1 MARGGNMI
9 VTLVAQTKNFS
20 KGLQNAGTTAQ
31 KFGRAVGSAMN
42 FALGAIGL
50 LAGAIFMFL
59 PNFIK
64 MGEEA
69 RKSELRLANVA
80 KQMGLFGDNTE
91 NVTKRMSK
99 YAETLS
105 FATGI
110 DDELIRGNQAI
121 LLTFKELAK
130 TAGTVGGAF
139 DRATELTL
147 DLAAVMQTDSV
158 SAARQLGKVL
168 QDPVKQLGAL
178 TKAGVTFT
186 EQEREKI
193 ETLVRSN
200 KMLEAQDLILDAIEK
215 QVGGTAEATASAT
228 EKMLAR
234 FEDVG
239 EELSRALEPAVDR
252 VADAMVEW
260 LESVEGQKAITDL
273 TDSLIELGDWI
284 TSPDG
289 KEALDDLGTTF
300 IELGNFARD
309 TAGFLRDVKKVLD
322 DISKF
327 NENLFK
333 NGLFGTGLFAPAPTP
348 APFVPDRPADRLGA
362 NNTGRGVTVNVSGIT
377 PTAAIG
383 RTVQDALNTAKRLG
397 QR

>member
-1 MARGGNMI
+1 M
-9 VTLVAQTKNFS
+9 K
-20 KGLQNAGTTAQ
+20 
-31 KFGRAVGSAMN
+31 

-50 LAGAIFMFL
+50 LAGALFTFL
-59 PNFIK
+59 PNFIR

-80 KQMGLFGDNTE
+80 KQMGLFGENTE
-91 NVTKRMSK
+91 NVTRRMSK

-105 FATGI
+105 FATGV

-168 QDPVKQLGAL
+168 QDPVKQMGAL

-186 EQEREKI
+186 KEERKKI
-193 ETLVRSN
+193 EALVESN
-200 KMLEAQDLILDAIEK
+200 RMLEAQDAILDAIEK
-215 QVGGTAEATASAT
+215 QVGGTAEATGSAT

-234 FEDVG
+234 FEDVA
-239 EELSRALEPAVDR
+239 ENLSDALLPTVDK
-252 VADAMVEW
+252 VSEAMIDW
-260 LESVEGQKAITDL
+260 LDSVEGKKAIRNL
-273 TDSLIELGDWI
+273 TDDLIELGDWI
-284 TSPDG
+284 ASPEG

-333 NGLFGTGLFAPAPTP
+333 NGLFGTPLWAPAPTP

-397 QR
+397 VR